1 MALNRGNRTLLIVT
15 SVAILVAIVAVTVWL
30 VGRNGE
36 SDPQV
41 DPADIMDNIPDAEVM
56 WFSQPEETK
65 EQICAGLAADPD
77 AYYSLMKE
85 TWLEEAQMDP
95 ALFGALMTTIIDECG
110 A

>member
-1 MALNRGNRTLLIVT
+1 MARIHGKRKRIIVS
-15 SVAILVAIVAVTVWL
+15 SVVILVAIVAITVWL
-30 VGRNGE
+30 VGRSSKSE
-36 SDPQV
+36 PQV
-41 DPADIMDNIPDAEVM
+41 DPTDIMDNIPEAEVL

-65 EQICAGLAADPD
+65 EQICAGLATDPD
-77 AYYSLMKE
+77 RYYSLMKE

>member
-1 MALNRGNRTLLIVT
+1 MAVTRSNRTLLIIT
-15 SVAILVAIVAVTVWL
+15 SVAIVVVIVGVTVWL
-30 VGRNGE
+30 VWRNSASE
-36 SDPQV
+36 PQV

-65 EQICAGLAADPD
+65 EQICASLAADPD
-77 AYYSLMKE
+77 GYYSLMKE

>member
-1 MALNRGNRTLLIVT
+1 MALTRGNRTLLIVT
-15 SVAILVAIVAVTVWL
+15 SVAIVVAIVAVTVWL

-36 SDPQV
+36 SEPQV
-41 DPADIMDNIPDAEVM
+41 DPEDIMDNIPEAEVM
-56 WFSQPEETK
+56 WLSQSKETK

-77 AYYSLMKE
+77 GYYSLMKG

>member
-1 MALNRGNRTLLIVT
+1 MAVTRSNRTLLIIT
-15 SVAILVAIVAVTVWL
+15 SVAIVVAIVAVTVWL
-30 VGRNGE
+30 VWRNSASE
-36 SDPQV
+36 PQV

-65 EQICAGLAADPD
+65 KQICASLAADPD
-77 AYYSLMKE
+77 GYYSLMKE

>member
-1 MALNRGNRTLLIVT
+1 
-15 SVAILVAIVAVTVWL
+15 
-30 VGRNGE
+30 
-36 SDPQV
+36 
-41 DPADIMDNIPDAEVM
+41 M
-56 WFSQPEETK
+56 WFNQSEETK

-77 AYYSLMKE
+77 GYYSLMKG

>member
-1 MALNRGNRTLLIVT
+1 MALTRSNRTLLIIT
-15 SVAILVAIVAVTVWL
+15 SVVIVVAIVAVTVSL

-36 SDPQV
+36 SAPPV
-41 DPADIMDNIPDAEVM
+41 DPADIMENIPEADGM

-77 AYYSLMKE
+77 GYYSLMKE
-85 TWLEEAQMDP
+85 TWLKEAQMDP

>member
-1 MALNRGNRTLLIVT
+1 
-15 SVAILVAIVAVTVWL
+15 
-30 VGRNGE
+30 
-36 SDPQV
+36 
-41 DPADIMDNIPDAEVM
+41 M

-65 EQICAGLAADPD
+65 EQICSGLAADPD
-77 AYYSLMKE
+77 GYYSLMKD